1 MESIASPE
9 TQARAAERTA
19 TGSLS
24 EDGHWHHSWEL
35 SPATATATAFEYAA
49 ISEAAIVILSM
60 HLSSSKF

>member
-35 SPATATATAFEYAA
+35 STATATAFEYAA